1 MTKFFLGNKVAGYP
15 PPWAEPEGTCPGN
28 WKNFIR
34 SIVGNYAL
42 FKEYYSKP
50 EATIQKELKKFNA
63 SLVSIAMLDNRPGSY
78 HSYFVEFDSEHDYLL
93 FLLIYSA
100 RKEVEA

>member
-1 MTKFFLGNKVAGYP
+1 MTTFFLGNKVAGYP
-15 PPWAEPEGTCPGN
+15 PPWADPEKTCPGN

-34 SIVGNYAL
+34 SIIGNYDL

-63 SLVSIAMLDNRPGSY
+63 SLVSIAKLNKQHGSY
-78 HSYFVEFDSEHDYLL
+78 HSYIVEFNSEHDYLL
-93 FLLIYSA
+93 FLLTYSVC
-100 RKEVEA
+100 KEVVA